1 MSNAALL
8 DILSNGNDPPKIQ
21 PHLGSVF
28 DGIGCLE
35 FSPPDES
42 VDLSVAADGA
52 GDDPSLAESR
62 KRLALDVN
70 FCRLETAVGGIFH
83 PSTLYA
89 TDTASAT

>member
-35 FSPPDES
+35 FSAPDES
-42 VDLSVAADGA
+42 VDLSVAAEDA

-62 KRLALDVN
+62 KRSARPLHLI
-70 FCRLETAVGGIFH
+70 ETTARIF
-83 PSTLYA
+83 STLTLCA
-89 TDTASAT
+89 AETIWAR